1 MGVPPH
7 LPKRAIL
14 LIPKGTPAWLIRE
27 AEALLST
34 AGYTEYGRVYYRRRG
49 SRLLS
54 RAKLR
59 EVAEKA
65 EPLRGDEDARIV
77 VFDRVKP
84 SDYMDIVLEAGVE
97 TIDRTLL
104 ILEIFEL
111 HAGSR
116 EARLQIELAR
126 LRHKLP
132 IVREMIRRSKLRE
145 LPGLRGPGGY
155 AIDAYYRYMV
165 SRIARIRRRLEE
177 LRARRSMWREKRRR
191 HGIPH
196 VAIVGYAS
204 AGKTTLFN
212 ALTGENKPAGPEYF
226 TTISPKTGVRPLNGG
241 LRAAFVDTVGF
252 IVDIPPEIIE
262 AFHATLEEAAGADML
277 VYVVDVT
284 EEEHVLRRKVDEGID
299 TLYRIGAVG
308 KPLIVAAN
316 KVDLLEPGAVEERV
330 SMLSRLF
337 SDKYPG
343 FEKTIPTSARKGRG
357 VEEVL
362 CSIATLLKR
371 MGRYMF

>member
-1 MGVPPH
+1 MRPH
-7 LPKRAIL
+7 LRRAL
-14 LIPKGTPAWLIRE
+14 LLLPRSTPRWLVRE
-27 AEALLST
+27 AEALLET
-34 AGYTEYGRVYYRRRG
+34 AGYTEYGRIYYRRRG

-65 EPLRGDEDARIV
+65 EPLRGDDEARIIV
-77 VFDRVKP
+77 YDDVKP

-126 LRHKLP
+126 LRHRLP
-132 IVREMIRRSKLRE
+132 IVREMIRRSKLKE

-177 LRARRSMWREKRRR
+177 LRERRSMWREKRRR
-191 HGIPH
+191 RGIPH

-212 ALTGENKPAGPEYF
+212 ALTGASKPAGPEYF
-226 TTISPKTGVRPLNGG
+226 TTISPKTRVRPLDGG
-241 LRAAFVDTVGF
+241 IRAAFVDTVGF
-252 IVDIPPEIIE
+252 IVNIPAEIIE
-262 AFHATLEEAAGADML
+262 AFHATLEEAAWADLL
-277 VYVVDVT
+277 VYVVDVS
-284 EEEHVLRRKVDEGID
+284 EEEHVIRRKVDEGVD

-316 KVDLLEPGAVEERV
+316 KVDLLPEGMVGERV
-330 SMLSRLF
+330 SMLEELF
-337 SDKYPG
+337 RERYPG
-343 FEKTIPTSARKGRG
+343 FERVIPMSARRG
-357 VEEVL
+357 AGVGEL
-362 CSIATLLKR
+362 ACSIATLLKG